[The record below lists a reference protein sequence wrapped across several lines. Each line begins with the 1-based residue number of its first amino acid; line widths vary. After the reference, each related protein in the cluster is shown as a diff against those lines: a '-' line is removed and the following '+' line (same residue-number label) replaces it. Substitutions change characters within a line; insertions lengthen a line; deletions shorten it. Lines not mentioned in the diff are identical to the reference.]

1 MPSEPQGVRV
11 VYIFYRSLS
20 FLGPLAGAWLTCIR
34 WEPLF
39 PSFLDT
45 CYPAAV
51 DRGPH
56 MSTAPRK
63 IGILLLAVCLS
74 FTRSMLPCI
83 WRHPRWQR
91 GGLSYFQ
98 GTRALTRFS
107 LPRRNRVTCI
117 RRDRHPQ
124 VFQTPDTRSIP
135 SFSSSTT
142 PLLLILY
149 SLYLILYDL
158 NVY

>member
-1 MPSEPQGVRV
+1 
-11 VYIFYRSLS
+11 
-20 FLGPLAGAWLTCIR
+20 
-34 WEPLF
+34 
-39 PSFLDT
+39 
-45 CYPAAV
+45 
-51 DRGPH
+51 

-135 SFSSSTT
+135 SFSSSPP

-158 NVY
+158 NVYYTGRREILLSFELSGYRRLKKLGKFIGNNLAAATPPPAFVCSRFLGFKKSRLF

>member
-1 MPSEPQGVRV
+1 
-11 VYIFYRSLS
+11 
-20 FLGPLAGAWLTCIR
+20 
-34 WEPLF
+34 
-39 PSFLDT
+39 
-45 CYPAAV
+45 
-51 DRGPH
+51 

-135 SFSSSTT
+135 SFSSRTRSDHPVVKQEYPVIVGAPSFYDFSETR
-142 PLLLILY
+142 PLLLAVPGLLGLL
-149 SLYLILYDL
+149 SDL
-158 NVY
+158 SSGPPTGARVIGIRRGPPSFLNA